1 MVIMDT
7 TDRKIL
13 RLLSQDGRMTQ
24 AALAENIGL
33 SRPAVI
39 ERLRK
44 LEKSGVIRGYHAIL
58 DNKKLGKPIQAMV
71 AISYRGGT
79 ISTEEETAILSLSE
93 EPDIIECYKM
103 AGEDAAMLKIMTES
117 IETLEQ
123 ILTRI
128 RNLDL
133 VFSSKTMIILSTY
146 FEKFG
151 VQV

>member
-1 MVIMDT
+1 MDLM
-7 TDRKIL
+7 DRKIL
-13 RLLSQDGRMTQ
+13 RLLSHDGRMTQ
-24 AALAENIGL
+24 AALAEAVGL

-44 LEKSGVIRGYHAIL
+44 LEKSGIIRGYHAVI
-58 DNKKLGKPIQAMV
+58 DNKKVGKPIHALV

-93 EPDIIECYKM
+93 DPDIIECYKI
-103 AGEDAAMLKIMTES
+103 AGEEAAMVRIMTES

-133 VFSSKTMIILSTY
+133 VFSTRTMIILSTY
-146 FEKFG
+146 FEKPG

>member
-1 MVIMDT
+1 MDAI
-7 TDRKIL
+7 DRRIL
-13 RLLSQDGRMTQ
+13 SLLSNDGRMTQ
-24 AALAENIGL
+24 AALAQEVGL

-44 LEKSGVIRGYHAIL
+44 LENSGIIRSYHAVL
-58 DNKKLGKPIQAMV
+58 DNKKLGKPIMALV

-79 ISTEEETAILSLSE
+79 ISSDEETAILSLSND
-93 EPDIIECYKM
+93 PDIIECYKI
-103 AGEDAAMLKIMTES
+103 AGEEAAMLKIMTES

-133 VFSSKTMIILSTY
+133 VFSSRTMIVLSTY
-146 FEKFG
+146 FEKPG